1 MLWSHTRDILLKVER
16 GILSYNIP
24 ICLEGG
30 KEIRQINL
38 RLNQDLLWVK
48 GAPQILTLNLNN
60 LVSEA
65 LQESTPPAA
74 RAPQRLQ

>member
-48 GAPQILTLNLNN
+48 GSPQILTLDLNN
-60 LVSEA
+60 LVSQELA
-65 LQESTPPAA
+65 LATKAPPYTV
-74 RAPQRLQ
+74 

>member
-48 GAPQILTLNLNN
+48 GSPQILTLDLNN
-60 LVSEA
+60 LVSQELA
-65 LQESTPPAA
+65 LATKTPPYTV
-74 RAPQRLQ
+74 